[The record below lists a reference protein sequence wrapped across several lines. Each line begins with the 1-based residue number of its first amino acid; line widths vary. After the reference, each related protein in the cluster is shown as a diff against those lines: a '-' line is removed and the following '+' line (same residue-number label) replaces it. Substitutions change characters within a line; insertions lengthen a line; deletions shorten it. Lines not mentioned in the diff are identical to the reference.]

1 MIRIGDYVVRK
12 SYGRDILFRVVLINR
27 MGIAKL
33 KGISYRIIA
42 DAPLSDLELSGG
54 MRFTNKETSI
64 MEQVDEVVKM
74 IIEQKRDLNNQPILQ
89 KTGKVL
95 HIDGDTFYLNLC
107 LRYYETLG
115 VNAVGEHVLEA
126 EQPKK
131 VKALIEKHNPD
142 ILVLT
147 GHDAL
152 NKNYK
157 DIESLGEYKNSSY
170 FIESVREARTIRPYT
185 EQLVI
190 FAGAC
195 QSYFEKILEV
205 GADYAASPSRVLIH
219 ALDPVFIVERIAYCP
234 LNEVLSIEKA
244 LMYTITKF
252 KGLGGYEILGKA
264 RKGGPVVK
272 INQTPV
278 IEKEKEKEKIEV
290 ALEKREYAGNTIQ
303 VGS

>member
-1 MIRIGDYVVRK
+1 MVRVGDYVVRK
-12 SYGRDILFRVVLINR
+12 SYGRDILFRIVAISG
-27 MGIAKL
+27 MGIARL

-42 DAPLSDLELSGG
+42 DAPINDLELAGG

-64 MEQVDEVVKM
+64 MEQIDDNVKL
-74 IIEQKRDLNNQPILQ
+74 IVEEKKDLLARPVLQ

-126 EQPKK
+126 DQPKR
-131 VKALIEKHNPD
+131 VRALIEKHNPD

-157 DIESLGEYKNSSY
+157 STDNLKEYKNSSY
-170 FIESVREARTIRPYT
+170 FIEGVKEARSIRPYT

-195 QSYFEKILEV
+195 QSYFEKILEA
-205 GADYAASPSRVLIH
+205 GADYAASPNRVLIH

-264 RKGGPVVK
+264 RKGGPVVRTK
-272 INQTPV
+272 EV
-278 IEKEKEKEKIEV
+278 ITAEKGENKEND
-290 ALEKREYAGNTIQ
+290 EKRDFLGNS
-303 VGS
+303 VPYERYL